1 MSQSREDQK
10 TVETLIDPAAGLITY
25 KVTGDLELDD
35 IRKALEGLYQN
46 PDFRPG
52 MNALWEI
59 KNGTISVTA
68 TELPELIELLKR
80 LADKRGSGYR
90 AAIVVRRNM
99 DFGLSTVFQMHAYSL
114 PFEIKVF
121 QSLTQAKRWV
131 AGEDP

>member
-25 KVTGDLELDD
+25 TVTGDLELDD
-35 IRKALEGLYQN
+35 IRQALESLYEN

-52 MNALWEI
+52 MNALWQI
-59 KNGTISVTA
+59 KNGTIAVTA
-68 TELPELIELLKR
+68 TELPDLIELLKR
-80 LADKRGSGYR
+80 LADKRGTGYR
-90 AAIVVRRNM
+90 VAIVVRRNI

-114 PFEIKVF
+114 PLEIKVF

-131 AGEDP
+131 AGEEL